1 MNTGQKIRDLRKKH
15 GITQKALADKLGT
28 SPQNLAQYE
37 SGKRHPKIETLQ
49 KIADALE
56 IPVSDIIGTGF
67 LNIPDDKIDYFAG
80 KGGLVV
86 QDPQE
91 VHLNEVFDTLNS
103 KGKNKAIEQIEL
115 IAMIPEYQK
124 DPE

>member
-1 MNTGQKIRDLRKKH
+1 MILSILFYKSFDCTLFNCMISSKISMEVIMNTGQKIRDLRKKH

-49 KIADALE
+49 KIADALD

-91 VHLNEVFDTLNS
+91 VHLN
-103 KGKNKAIEQIEL
+103 
-115 IAMIPEYQK
+115 
-124 DPE
+124 